1 MTNTSSQK
9 TLGPISDLER
19 HLPPEWWRSL
29 FNALYLKTDG
39 DVTENDDATRAEVD
53 ALLGVV
59 DLAPEDRILDLCCG
73 QGRHCRQ
80 SRHCDHMNAS
90 ATNSV

>member
-1 MTNTSSQK
+1 MSASPTQK

-39 DVTENDDATRAEVD
+39 DVTETLSTLRF
-53 ALLGVV
+53 LGFWC
-59 DLAPEDRILDLCCG
+59 ILSSCG
-73 QGRHCRQ
+73 
-80 SRHCDHMNAS
+80 
-90 ATNSV
+90 